1 MPELPEVET
10 TLQGLAP
17 YLEGRHIRELVVRQR
32 RLRQPIPPATETQVA
47 GQRILELRRRGKY
60 LLFDLERGSLLIHLG
75 MSGSLRLVPTGTQA
89 GTHDHV
95 DMVMA
100 DGQCLRFRDPRRFG
114 LFLWL
119 AERPEHHPLLCQLG
133 PEPLEPGFDGA
144 YLYQLSR
151 SRKVAIKSLIMDAKV
166 VVGVGNIY
174 ASEALFLAA
183 IRPDRP
189 AGQVDGPGCERL
201 AQAIRQVLSE
211 SIAAG
216 GTSVRDF
223 VREDG
228 QPGYYAQRL
237 RVYAR
242 ANEPCVNCGTRLE
255 RARIGQRSSFYCPL
269 CQQ

>member
-10 TLQGLAP
+10 TLRGLAP
-17 YLEGRHIRELVVRQR
+17 YLKGRVIRELVVRHR

-47 GQRILELRRRGKY
+47 GQKILELRRRGKY

-75 MSGSLRLVPTGTQA
+75 MSGSLRLVPLGTPPK
-89 GTHDHV
+89 THDHV
-95 DMVMA
+95 DLVVA
-100 DGQCLRFRDPRRFG
+100 DGPCLRFHDPRRFG

-119 AERPEHHPLLCQLG
+119 AERPDDHPLLRQLG

-144 YLYQLSR
+144 YLYQR
-151 SRKVAIKSLIMDAKV
+151 SRGRTLPIKSLIMDAKV

-183 IRPDRP
+183 IRPDQP

-201 AQAIRQVLSE
+201 AQAIRQVLGE
-211 SIAAG
+211 SISAG

-228 QPGYYAQRL
+228 QPGYYARRL

-242 ANEPCVNCGTRLE
+242 AKEPCVNCGTRLE
-255 RARIGQRSSFYCPL
+255 RARIGQRSSFYCPR
-269 CQQ
+269 CQR